1 MGGRTHRLAVGRPFA
16 VDGVQV
22 AFGAGIQARSL
33 PGGRLRARRGA
44 GAGGRARRHAR
55 PDAADRQPQRAR
67 QDGERDRARRDRA
80 AEPAASLRAILAGR
94 GRGGVRL
101 LEPDGGSASNVGA
114 ALVDGRPWPHRADRR
129 SGRGDV
135 PLFRARRVHRAGGRR
150 LDHRRPRRGLEERIR
165 DAPGPPPR
173 RDQGRHRQ
181 ARLELHHSSHR
192 PPGDRVAAGAA
203 RPHRR
208 AAARRGGERPPARG
222 LLCRRPRMMSWLPLG
237 FAQPLVLLGLLSLPV
252 LWWLLRLI
260 PPQPR
265 RVDFPPTRL
274 LFDISPRQE
283 TPRRTPW
290 WLTLLRLTL
299 AALVIIAAA
308 GPLWNPPVAT
318 SAAKAPLA
326 LLIDDGFP
334 AAGSWDIRM
343 RTVEDLIA
351 RAEADNRGV
360 ALIPL
365 SEPGRDISFETPA
378 AARVRLKQVKP
389 KPHAVER
396 ADMLPTLGRFLGS
409 APDVELVWL
418 TDGVDLGGG
427 SEFVAALGRLI
438 EQRPVTVIEGG
449 IGGARALA
457 AADNAAG
464 GLTVKV
470 LRAGSGGAE
479 PGVVRALDLKG
490 LPLGETSFA
499 FRDGERETEA
509 ELTLP
514 VEIRNDIARLEIA
527 GERSAGAVQ
536 LLDKRWRRR
545 SIGVVTGATA
555 DTAQPLLASTYYLTR
570 ALGPFADVRL
580 ADRGSPA
587 QGVSQFVEQR
597 VPMMVLA
604 DVGNVAEAREALTRW
619 VEDGGVLVRFAG
631 PRLAAADDDLVP
643 VKLRRGGRI
652 LGGSL
657 SWEQPQQLA
666 PFARESPFFGM
677 SVPTD
682 VTISRQVLAEPDA
695 TLSDRTWAT
704 LADGTPLVT
713 AQRRGKGL
721 IVLFHITADTRW
733 SDLPLSGTFV
743 EMLKRI
749 VTFAGSMATADGNAT
764 GGRGTREVLP
774 PTRILDGFGIFGP
787 PPATAR
793 PVPTSFVGRATLDHP
808 PGFYGPAEGLLAVN
822 ALAPADRLAP
832 LEVGPLNARR
842 EGYRMS
848 EPEDLRG
855 PILLLALALLALDAV
870 IVFLM
875 AGGVRQLTR
884 RRPATAVLAIAVL
897 GAALLAAP
905 YAFAQSQPQ
914 ARTSNDEQAMRSTLE
929 TRLAY
934 IITGDA
940 EVDRYSKAG
949 LQSLTLFLAQRTA
962 LEAGEPIGL
971 DPARDELAFYPLIYW
986 PIVPSAPK
994 PSREALEHID
1004 AYMKQGGTLLFDTRD
1019 AVEAPPG
1026 VGGATRGPGMQ
1037 ALRAILS
1044 SLDIPELE
1052 PVPRDHVLTKTFYL
1066 LKDFPGRFSTGQLWV
1081 EASATANEDE
1091 PASRPARAGDGVSS
1105 IIITSN
1111 DFAGAWAM
1119 RQDGQAML
1127 PLVSSEPRQ
1136 REFAFRSGVNIVM
1149 YTLTG
1154 NYKADQVH
1162 VPALLER
1169 LGQ

>member
-1 MGGRTHRLAVGRPFA
+1 
-16 VDGVQV
+16 
-22 AFGAGIQARSL
+22 
-33 PGGRLRARRGA
+33 
-44 GAGGRARRHAR
+44 
-55 PDAADRQPQRAR
+55 
-67 QDGERDRARRDRA
+67 
-80 AEPAASLRAILAGR
+80 
-94 GRGGVRL
+94 
-101 LEPDGGSASNVGA
+101 
-114 ALVDGRPWPHRADRR
+114 
-129 SGRGDV
+129 
-135 PLFRARRVHRAGGRR
+135 
-150 LDHRRPRRGLEERIR
+150 
-165 DAPGPPPR
+165 
-173 RDQGRHRQ
+173 
-181 ARLELHHSSHR
+181 
-192 PPGDRVAAGAA
+192 
-203 RPHRR
+203 
-208 AAARRGGERPPARG
+208 
-222 LLCRRPRMMSWLPLG
+222 MMPWLPLG

-265 RVDFPPTRL
+265 RVAFPPTRL
-274 LFDISPRQE
+274 LFDITPKEE
-283 TPRRTPW
+283 TPQRTPW

-318 SAAKAPLA
+318 ATAKAQLA

-334 AAGSWDIRM
+334 AAGTWDARM
-343 RTVEDLIA
+343 RTAEDLIA

-365 SEPGRDISFETPA
+365 SEPTRDISFETPA
-378 AARVRLKQVKP
+378 AARVRIKQMKP

-396 ADMLPTLGRFLGS
+396 ADALPAIGRFLG
-409 APDVELVWL
+409 ATPDVELVWL

-427 SEFVAALGRLI
+427 AEFVAALGRLV
-438 EQRPVTVIEGG
+438 EQRPMTVVEGG
-449 IGGARALA
+449 IAGARALSS
-457 AADNAAG
+457 ADNAAG
-464 GLTVKV
+464 ALTVKV
-470 LRAGSGGAE
+470 LRANGGATE
-479 PGVVRALDLKG
+479 TGTVRALDLKG
-490 LPLGETSFA
+490 LPLGDAAFSFK
-499 FRDGERETEA
+499 DGERETEA

-527 GERSAGAVQ
+527 AERSAGAVA

-545 SIGVVTGATA
+545 SIGVITGSSS

-587 QGVSQFVEQR
+587 QAVSQFIEQR
-597 VPMMVLA
+597 LPMLILA
-604 DVGNVAEAREALTRW
+604 DVGNVAEAREQLTRW
-619 VEDGGVLVRFAG
+619 VEEGGVLVRFAG

-643 VKLRRGGRI
+643 VKLRRGGRV

-657 SWEQPQQLA
+657 SWEQPQQLNA
-666 PFARESPFFGM
+666 FTRESPFFGM
-677 SVPTD
+677 TVPTD
-682 VTISRQVLAEPDA
+682 VTVSRQVLAEPDA
-695 TLSDRTWAT
+695 TLTERTWAT

-721 IVLFHITADTRW
+721 VVLFHVTADTRW

-749 VTFAGSMATADGNAT
+749 VSLAGSVTAADGSAAS
-764 GGRGTREVLP
+764 GRAAREVLP
-774 PTRILDGFGIFGP
+774 PTRVLDGFGIFGP
-787 PPATAR
+787 PPPTAR
-793 PVPTSFVGRATLDHP
+793 PVPTSFGGRATFDHP
-808 PGFYGPAEGLLAVN
+808 PGFYGPPEGLLAVN

-832 LEVGPLNARR
+832 LDVSALNARR
-842 EGYRMS
+842 EAYRMS

-855 PILLLALALLALDAV
+855 PILLAALALLALDALV
-870 IVFLM
+870 IFLLS
-875 AGGVRQLTR
+875 GGMRQLLR
-884 RRPATAVLAIAVL
+884 RRRAVATALAVGILGSVLL
-897 GAALLAAP
+897 GSP
-905 YAFAQSQPQ
+905 QVFAQ
-914 ARTSNDEQAMRSTLE
+914 SNDEQALKATLE

-934 IITGDA
+934 VITGDA
-940 EVDRYSKAG
+940 EVDRISKAG
-949 LQSLTLFLAQRTA
+949 LQGLTLFLAQRTA
-962 LEAGEPIGL
+962 LEAGEPVGL

-994 PSREALEHID
+994 PTREALEHID
-1004 AYMKQGGTLLFDTRD
+1004 AYMKQGGTVLFDTRD

-1026 VGGATRGPGMQ
+1026 TGGDTRGPGMQ

-1052 PVPRDHVLTKTFYL
+1052 PVRRDHVLTKTFYL
-1066 LKDFPGRFSTGQLWV
+1066 LKDFPGRFSSGQLWV
-1081 EASATANEDE
+1081 EALTAANEDE

-1105 IIITSN
+1105 IIISSN
-1111 DFAGAWAM
+1111 DLAGAWAM

-1127 PLVSSEPRQ
+1127 PLVSAEPRQ
-1136 REFAFRSGVNIVM
+1136 REFAFRAGVNIVM

>member
-1 MGGRTHRLAVGRPFA
+1 
-16 VDGVQV
+16 
-22 AFGAGIQARSL
+22 
-33 PGGRLRARRGA
+33 
-44 GAGGRARRHAR
+44 
-55 PDAADRQPQRAR
+55 
-67 QDGERDRARRDRA
+67 
-80 AEPAASLRAILAGR
+80 
-94 GRGGVRL
+94 
-101 LEPDGGSASNVGA
+101 
-114 ALVDGRPWPHRADRR
+114 
-129 SGRGDV
+129 
-135 PLFRARRVHRAGGRR
+135 
-150 LDHRRPRRGLEERIR
+150 
-165 DAPGPPPR
+165 
-173 RDQGRHRQ
+173 
-181 ARLELHHSSHR
+181 
-192 PPGDRVAAGAA
+192 
-203 RPHRR
+203 
-208 AAARRGGERPPARG
+208 
-222 LLCRRPRMMSWLPLG
+222 MMPWLPLG

-265 RVDFPPTRL
+265 RVAFPPTRL
-274 LFDISPRQE
+274 LFDITPKEE
-283 TPRRTPW
+283 TPQRTPW

-318 SAAKAPLA
+318 ATAKAQLA

-334 AAGSWDIRM
+334 AAGTWDARM
-343 RTVEDLIA
+343 RTAEDLIA

-365 SEPGRDISFETPA
+365 SEPTRDISLETPA
-378 AARVRLKQVKP
+378 AARVRIKQMKP

-396 ADMLPTLGRFLGS
+396 ADALPAIGRFLG
-409 APDVELVWL
+409 ATPDVELVWL

-427 SEFVAALGRLI
+427 GEFVAALGRLV
-438 EQRPVTVIEGG
+438 EQRPMTVVEGG
-449 IGGARALA
+449 VAGARALSS
-457 AADNAAG
+457 ADNAAG
-464 GLTVKV
+464 ALTVKV
-470 LRAGSGGAE
+470 LRAIGGATE
-479 PGVVRALDLKG
+479 TGTVRALDLKG
-490 LPLGETSFA
+490 LPLGDAAFSFK
-499 FRDGERETEA
+499 DGERETEA

-527 GERSAGAVQ
+527 AERSAGAVA

-545 SIGVVTGATA
+545 SIGVITGSSS

-587 QGVSQFVEQR
+587 QAVSQFIEQR
-597 VPMMVLA
+597 LPMLILA
-604 DVGNVAEAREALTRW
+604 DVGNVAEARDQLTRW
-619 VEDGGVLVRFAG
+619 VEEGGVLVRFAG

-643 VKLRRGGRI
+643 VKLRRGGRV

-657 SWEQPQQLA
+657 SWEQPQQLNA
-666 PFARESPFFGM
+666 FTRESPFFGM
-677 SVPTD
+677 TVPTD
-682 VTISRQVLAEPDA
+682 VTVSRQVLAEPDA
-695 TLSDRTWAT
+695 TLTERTWAT

-721 IVLFHITADTRW
+721 VVLFHVTADTRW

-749 VTFAGSMATADGNAT
+749 VSLAGSVTAADGNAAS
-764 GGRGTREVLP
+764 GRAAREVLP
-774 PTRILDGFGIFGP
+774 PTRVLDGFGIFGP
-787 PPATAR
+787 PPPTAR
-793 PVPTSFVGRATLDHP
+793 PVPASFGGRATFDHP
-808 PGFYGPAEGLLAVN
+808 PGFYGPPEGLLAVN

-832 LEVGPLNARR
+832 LDVSALNARR
-842 EGYRMS
+842 EAYRMS

-855 PILLLALALLALDAV
+855 PILLAALALLALDALV
-870 IVFLM
+870 IFLLS
-875 AGGVRQLTR
+875 GGMRQLLR
-884 RRPATAVLAIAVL
+884 RRRAVATALAIGILGSVL
-897 GAALLAAP
+897 LGP
-905 YAFAQSQPQ
+905 PHAFAQTNDDQ
-914 ARTSNDEQAMRSTLE
+914 ALKATLE

-934 IITGDA
+934 VITGDA
-940 EVDRYSKAG
+940 EVDRISKAG
-949 LQSLTLFLAQRTA
+949 LQGLTLFLAQRTA
-962 LEAGEPIGL
+962 LEAGEPVGL

-994 PSREALEHID
+994 PTREALEHID
-1004 AYMKQGGTLLFDTRD
+1004 AYMKQGGTVLFDTRD

-1026 VGGATRGPGMQ
+1026 AGGDTRGPGMQ

-1052 PVPRDHVLTKTFYL
+1052 PVRRDHVLTKTFYL
-1066 LKDFPGRFSTGQLWV
+1066 LKDFPGRFSSGQLWV
-1081 EASATANEDE
+1081 EALTAADEDE

-1105 IIITSN
+1105 IIISSN
-1111 DFAGAWAM
+1111 DLAGAWAM

-1127 PLVSSEPRQ
+1127 PLVSAEPRQ
-1136 REFAFRSGVNIVM
+1136 REFAFRAGVNIVM

>member
-1 MGGRTHRLAVGRPFA
+1 
-16 VDGVQV
+16 
-22 AFGAGIQARSL
+22 
-33 PGGRLRARRGA
+33 
-44 GAGGRARRHAR
+44 
-55 PDAADRQPQRAR
+55 
-67 QDGERDRARRDRA
+67 
-80 AEPAASLRAILAGR
+80 
-94 GRGGVRL
+94 
-101 LEPDGGSASNVGA
+101 
-114 ALVDGRPWPHRADRR
+114 
-129 SGRGDV
+129 
-135 PLFRARRVHRAGGRR
+135 
-150 LDHRRPRRGLEERIR
+150 
-165 DAPGPPPR
+165 
-173 RDQGRHRQ
+173 
-181 ARLELHHSSHR
+181 
-192 PPGDRVAAGAA
+192 
-203 RPHRR
+203 
-208 AAARRGGERPPARG
+208 
-222 LLCRRPRMMSWLPLG
+222 MMPWLPLG

-265 RVDFPPTRL
+265 RVAFPPTRL
-274 LFDISPRQE
+274 LFDITPKEE
-283 TPRRTPW
+283 TPQRTPW

-318 SAAKAPLA
+318 ATAKAQLA

-334 AAGSWDIRM
+334 AAGTWDARM
-343 RTVEDLIA
+343 RTAEDLIA

-365 SEPGRDISFETPA
+365 SEPTRDISFETPA
-378 AARVRLKQVKP
+378 AARVRIKQMKP

-396 ADMLPTLGRFLGS
+396 ADALPAIGRFLG
-409 APDVELVWL
+409 ATPDIELVWL

-427 SEFVAALGRLI
+427 GEFVAALGRLV
-438 EQRPVTVIEGG
+438 EQRPMTVVEGG
-449 IGGARALA
+449 IAGARALSS
-457 AADNAAG
+457 ADNAAG
-464 GLTVKV
+464 ALTVKV
-470 LRAGSGGAE
+470 LRANGGATE
-479 PGVVRALDLKG
+479 TGTVRALDLKG
-490 LPLGETSFA
+490 LPLGDAAFSFK
-499 FRDGERETEA
+499 DGERETEA

-527 GERSAGAVQ
+527 AERSAGAVA

-545 SIGVVTGATA
+545 SIGVITGSSS

-587 QGVSQFVEQR
+587 QAVSQFIEQR
-597 VPMMVLA
+597 LPMLILA
-604 DVGNVAEAREALTRW
+604 DVGNVAEAREQLTRW
-619 VEDGGVLVRFAG
+619 VEEGGVLVRFAG

-643 VKLRRGGRI
+643 VKLRRGGRV

-657 SWEQPQQLA
+657 SWEQPQQLNA
-666 PFARESPFFGM
+666 FTRESPFFGM
-677 SVPTD
+677 TVPTD
-682 VTISRQVLAEPDA
+682 VTVSRQVLAEPDA
-695 TLSDRTWAT
+695 TLTERTWAT

-721 IVLFHITADTRW
+721 VVLFHVTADTRW

-749 VTFAGSMATADGNAT
+749 VSLAGSVTAADGSAAS
-764 GGRGTREVLP
+764 GRAAREVLP
-774 PTRILDGFGIFGP
+774 PTRVLDGFGIFGP
-787 PPATAR
+787 PPPTAR
-793 PVPTSFVGRATLDHP
+793 PVPASFGGRATFDHP
-808 PGFYGPAEGLLAVN
+808 PGFYGPPEGLLAVN

-832 LEVGPLNARR
+832 LDVSALNARR
-842 EGYRMS
+842 EAYRMS

-855 PILLLALALLALDAV
+855 PILLAALALLALDALV
-870 IVFLM
+870 IFLLS
-875 AGGVRQLTR
+875 GGVRQLLR
-884 RRPATAVLAIAVL
+884 RRPAVATALAVGILGSVLL
-897 GAALLAAP
+897 GSP
-905 YAFAQSQPQ
+905 QVFAQ
-914 ARTSNDEQAMRSTLE
+914 SNDEQALKATLE
-929 TRLAY
+929 TKLAY
-934 IITGDA
+934 VITGDA
-940 EVDRYSKAG
+940 EVDRISKAG
-949 LQSLTLFLAQRTA
+949 LQGLTLFLAQRTA
-962 LEAGEPIGL
+962 LEAGEPVGL

-994 PSREALEHID
+994 PTREALEHID
-1004 AYMKQGGTLLFDTRD
+1004 AYMKQGGTVLFDTRD

-1026 VGGATRGPGMQ
+1026 AGGDTRGPGMQ

-1052 PVPRDHVLTKTFYL
+1052 PVRRDHVLTKTFYL
-1066 LKDFPGRFSTGQLWV
+1066 LKDFPGRFSSGQLWV
-1081 EASATANEDE
+1081 EALTAANEDE

-1105 IIITSN
+1105 IIISSN
-1111 DFAGAWAM
+1111 DLAGAWAM

-1127 PLVSSEPRQ
+1127 PLVSAEPRQ
-1136 REFAFRSGVNIVM
+1136 REFAFRAGVNIVM

>member
-1 MGGRTHRLAVGRPFA
+1 
-16 VDGVQV
+16 
-22 AFGAGIQARSL
+22 
-33 PGGRLRARRGA
+33 
-44 GAGGRARRHAR
+44 
-55 PDAADRQPQRAR
+55 
-67 QDGERDRARRDRA
+67 
-80 AEPAASLRAILAGR
+80 
-94 GRGGVRL
+94 
-101 LEPDGGSASNVGA
+101 
-114 ALVDGRPWPHRADRR
+114 
-129 SGRGDV
+129 
-135 PLFRARRVHRAGGRR
+135 
-150 LDHRRPRRGLEERIR
+150 
-165 DAPGPPPR
+165 
-173 RDQGRHRQ
+173 
-181 ARLELHHSSHR
+181 
-192 PPGDRVAAGAA
+192 
-203 RPHRR
+203 
-208 AAARRGGERPPARG
+208 
-222 LLCRRPRMMSWLPLG
+222 MMPWLPLG

-265 RVDFPPTRL
+265 RVAFPPTRL
-274 LFDISPRQE
+274 LFDITPKEE
-283 TPRRTPW
+283 TPQRTPW

-318 SAAKAPLA
+318 ATAKAQLA

-334 AAGSWDIRM
+334 AAGTWDARM
-343 RTVEDLIA
+343 RTAEDLIA

-365 SEPGRDISFETPA
+365 SEPTRDISFETPA
-378 AARVRLKQVKP
+378 AARVRIKQMKP

-396 ADMLPTLGRFLGS
+396 ADALPAIGRFLG
-409 APDVELVWL
+409 ATPDVELIWL

-427 SEFVAALGRLI
+427 AEFVAALGRLV
-438 EQRPVTVIEGG
+438 EQRPMTVVEGG
-449 IGGARALA
+449 IAGARALSS
-457 AADNAAG
+457 ADNAAG
-464 GLTVKV
+464 ALTVKV
-470 LRAGSGGAE
+470 LRANGGATE
-479 PGVVRALDLKG
+479 TGTVRALDLKG
-490 LPLGETSFA
+490 LPLGDAAFSFK
-499 FRDGERETEA
+499 DGERETEA

-527 GERSAGAVQ
+527 AERSAGAVA

-545 SIGVVTGATA
+545 SIGVITGSSS

-587 QGVSQFVEQR
+587 QAVSQFIEQR
-597 VPMMVLA
+597 LPMLILA
-604 DVGNVAEAREALTRW
+604 DVGNVAEAREQLTRW
-619 VEDGGVLVRFAG
+619 VEEGGVLVRFAG

-643 VKLRRGGRI
+643 VKLRRGGRV

-657 SWEQPQQLA
+657 SWEQPQQLNA
-666 PFARESPFFGM
+666 FTRESPFFGM
-677 SVPTD
+677 TVPTD
-682 VTISRQVLAEPDA
+682 VTVSRQVLAEPDA
-695 TLSDRTWAT
+695 TLTERTWAT

-721 IVLFHITADTRW
+721 VVLFHVTADTRW

-749 VTFAGSMATADGNAT
+749 VSLAGSVTAADGSAAS
-764 GGRGTREVLP
+764 GRAAREVLP
-774 PTRILDGFGIFGP
+774 PTRVLDGFGIFGP
-787 PPATAR
+787 PPPTAR
-793 PVPTSFVGRATLDHP
+793 PVPTSFGGRATFDHP
-808 PGFYGPAEGLLAVN
+808 PGFYGPPEGLLAVN

-832 LEVGPLNARR
+832 LDVSALNARR
-842 EGYRMS
+842 EAYRMS

-855 PILLLALALLALDAV
+855 PILLAALALLALDALV
-870 IVFLM
+870 IFLLS
-875 AGGVRQLTR
+875 GGVRQLLR
-884 RRPATAVLAIAVL
+884 RRRAVATALAIGILGSVL
-897 GAALLAAP
+897 LGSP
-905 YAFAQSQPQ
+905 HVFAQ
-914 ARTSNDEQAMRSTLE
+914 SNDEQALKATLE

-934 IITGDA
+934 VITGDA
-940 EVDRYSKAG
+940 EVDKISKAG
-949 LQSLTLFLAQRTA
+949 LQGLTLFLAQRTA
-962 LEAGEPIGL
+962 LEAGEPVGL

-994 PSREALEHID
+994 PTREALEHID
-1004 AYMKQGGTLLFDTRD
+1004 AYMKQGGTVLFDTRD

-1026 VGGATRGPGMQ
+1026 TGGDTRGPGMQ

-1052 PVPRDHVLTKTFYL
+1052 PVRRDHVLTKTFYL
-1066 LKDFPGRFSTGQLWV
+1066 LKDFPGRFSSGQLWV
-1081 EASATANEDE
+1081 EALTAADEDE

-1105 IIITSN
+1105 IIISSN
-1111 DFAGAWAM
+1111 DLAGAWAM

-1127 PLVSSEPRQ
+1127 PLVSAEPRQ
-1136 REFAFRSGVNIVM
+1136 REFAFRAGVNIVM